1 MSRAADAVP
10 VAGTGYAWRNGYLL
24 LAFTALTWGIN
35 FPILKMGL
43 EYSPPLLYTTLRMIL
58 GTITMFV
65 IARLLG
71 ILRVPHKAD
80 IPVVFSVGLLQNMG
94 FITLVTVGMQF
105 MPAGRAAI
113 LAYTSPI
120 WVVPA
125 AALFLGER
133 FTLPR
138 AVGTG
143 LGLAGLMAIFN
154 PLTIDWYAP
163 GALLGGG
170 LIVLAT
176 MIWTAGLVH
185 VRRHPWRGDVLSL
198 IPWQLLASVVFLVP
212 VSLAFEDPSAIRWQ
226 PDFLIN
232 ILFSGAIA
240 SGLCVAAQVGAIRS
254 LPAVSMSLSSAAV
267 PAVGLI
273 SSIFILNEYPG
284 PPDIV
289 GFCLIGM
296 GILVVGM
303 ADRRAARLRV
313 ESATGRKGSI
323 D

>member
-1 MSRAADAVP
+1 MSRPAEAVTAAGP
-10 VAGTGYAWRNGYLL
+10 GYAWRNGYLL

-43 EYSPPLLYTTLRMIL
+43 SYSPPLLYTTLRMIL

-65 IARLLG
+65 IARCLG
-71 ILRVPHKAD
+71 ILRVPHRSD

-94 FITLVTVGMQF
+94 FITLVTMGMQF

-133 FTLPR
+133 FTLAR
-138 AVGTG
+138 ALGTG

-154 PLTIDWYAP
+154 PLTIDWEAP
-163 GALLGGG
+163 GTLTGGG

-176 MIWTAGLVH
+176 LVWTAGLVH
-185 VRRHPWRGDVLSL
+185 VRKHRWHGDVLSL
-198 IPWQLLASVVFLVP
+198 IPWQLLSSVFLLVP
-212 VSLAFEDPSAIRWQ
+212 LSLLMEDAASIRWE
-226 PDFLIN
+226 PAFLVN
-232 ILFSGAIA
+232 IFFSGALA
-240 SGLCVAAQVGAIRS
+240 SGVCVAAQVGAIRS
-254 LPAVSMSLSSAAV
+254 LPAVTMSLSSAAV

-273 SSIFILNEYPG
+273 SSAVILGERPG
-284 PPDIV
+284 SMDIV
-289 GFCLIGM
+289 GFCLIGL
-296 GILVVGM
+296 GILLVGL
-303 ADRRAARLRV
+303 ADRRLARRDGV
-313 ESATGRKGSI
+313 PS
-323 D
+323 

>member
-1 MSRAADAVP
+1 MSRPSEAVTAAGP
-10 VAGTGYAWRNGYLL
+10 GYAWRNGYLL

-43 EYSPPLLYTTLRMIL
+43 GYSPPLLYTTLRMVL
-58 GTITMFV
+58 GTLTMFI
-65 IARLLG
+65 IARCLG
-71 ILRVPHKAD
+71 ILRIPHRED

-94 FITLVTVGMQF
+94 FITLVTIGMQY

-133 FTLPR
+133 FTWPR
-138 AVGTG
+138 ALGTG

-154 PLTIDWYAP
+154 PLTIDWQAP
-163 GALLGGG
+163 GTLTGGG

-176 MIWTAGLVH
+176 LVWTAGLIH

-198 IPWQLLASVVFLVP
+198 IPWQLLSSVFLLVP
-212 VSLAFEDPSAIRWQ
+212 LSLLMEDVGSIRWE
-226 PDFLIN
+226 PAFLVN
-232 ILFSGAIA
+232 IFFSGALA
-240 SGLCVAAQVGAIRS
+240 SGVCVAAQVGAIRS
-254 LPAVSMSLSSAAV
+254 LPAVTMSLSSAAV

-273 SSIFILNEYPG
+273 SSALILGEQPG
-284 PPDIV
+284 RTDIL

-296 GILVVGM
+296 GILVVGL
-303 ADRRAARLRV
+303 ADRRAANRAAIL
-313 ESATGRKGSI
+313 S
-323 D
+323 

>member
-1 MSRAADAVP
+1 MSRPAEAVAAAGP
-10 VAGTGYAWRNGYLL
+10 VYAWRNGYLL

-43 EYSPPLLYTTLRMIL
+43 SYSPPLLYTTLRMIL
-58 GTITMFV
+58 GTVTMFV
-65 IARLLG
+65 IARCLG
-71 ILRVPHKAD
+71 ILRVPHRAD

-94 FITLVTVGMQF
+94 FITLVTIGMQF

-133 FTLPR
+133 FTLAR
-138 AVGTG
+138 ALGTG

-154 PLTIDWYAP
+154 PLTIDWEAP
-163 GALLGGG
+163 GTLTGGG

-176 MIWTAGLVH
+176 LVWTAGLIH
-185 VRRHPWRGDVLSL
+185 VRRHCWRGDVLSL
-198 IPWQLLASVVFLVP
+198 IPWQLLSSVFLLVP
-212 VSLAFEDPSAIRWQ
+212 LSLLMEDVSSIRWE
-226 PDFLIN
+226 PGFLVN
-232 ILFSGAIA
+232 IFFSGAVA
-240 SGLCVAAQVGAIRS
+240 SGVCVAAQVAAIRS
-254 LPAVSMSLSSAAV
+254 LPAVTMSLSSAAV

-273 SSIFILNEYPG
+273 AAAVILGEQPG
-284 PPDIV
+284 HTDIV

-296 GILVVGM
+296 GILVVGL
-303 ADRRAARLRV
+303 ADRRSARIGAAHGT
-313 ESATGRKGSI
+313 E
-323 D
+323 

>member
-1 MSRAADAVP
+1 MVRPAQAIA
-10 VAGTGYAWRNGYLL
+10 VAGSGYAWRTGYLL
-24 LAFTALTWGIN
+24 LAFTALAWGIN
-35 FPILKMGL
+35 FPILKLGL

-58 GTITMFV
+58 GTMTMFV
-65 IARLLG
+65 IAWAMG
-71 ILRVPHKAD
+71 ILRFPHRND
-80 IPVVFSVGLLQNMG
+80 VPVVFSVGLLQNMG

-138 AVGTG
+138 ALGTG

-154 PLTIDWYAP
+154 PLSINWGEP
-163 GALLGGG
+163 GTLLGGG

-185 VRRHPWRGDVLSL
+185 VRRHQWRGDVLSL

-212 VSLAFEDPSAIRWQ
+212 VSLIFENPATIRWE
-226 PDFLIN
+226 PDFLVN
-232 ILFSGAIA
+232 IFFSGAIA

-267 PAVGLI
+267 PAVGLL
-273 SSIFILNEYPG
+273 SSIVILSEYPG
-284 PPDIV
+284 PSDIV

-296 GILVVGM
+296 GILVVGL
-303 ADRRAARLRV
+303 ADRRAARLARYPQ
-313 ESATGRKGSI
+313 GRIS
-323 D
+323 

>member
-1 MSRAADAVP
+1 VGRSPDRIAVAPATP
-10 VAGTGYAWRNGYLL
+10 VYAWRKGYLL

-35 FPILKMGL
+35 FPIMKIGL
-43 EYSPPLLYTTLRMIL
+43 GYSPPLLYTAMRILL

-65 IARLLG
+65 IARAMG
-71 ILRVPHKAD
+71 VLRLPDRAD
-80 IPVVFSVGLLQNMG
+80 LPVVFSVGLLQNMG
-94 FITLVTVGMQF
+94 FITLVTMGLQF
-105 MPAGRAAI
+105 LPAGRAAI

-138 AVGTG
+138 VLGTG

-154 PLTIDWYAP
+154 PLSVNWDAP
-163 GALLGGG
+163 GAMMGGG

-176 MIWTAGLVH
+176 MVWTAGLVH
-185 VRRHPWRGDVLSL
+185 VRRHQWRGDVMSL
-198 IPWQLLASVVFLVP
+198 IPWQLLVSLVFLVP
-212 VSLAFEDPSAIRWQ
+212 VSLMLESPTDIRWE
-226 PDFLIN
+226 PDLLVN

-240 SGLCVAAQVGAIRS
+240 SGLCVAAQVGAMLS

-273 SSIFILNEYPG
+273 SSLFILNEHPG
-284 PPDIV
+284 VADII

-296 GILVVGM
+296 GILVVGF
-303 ADRRAARLRV
+303 ADRRTARIARAKL
-313 ESATGRKGSI
+313 GPI
-323 D
+323 